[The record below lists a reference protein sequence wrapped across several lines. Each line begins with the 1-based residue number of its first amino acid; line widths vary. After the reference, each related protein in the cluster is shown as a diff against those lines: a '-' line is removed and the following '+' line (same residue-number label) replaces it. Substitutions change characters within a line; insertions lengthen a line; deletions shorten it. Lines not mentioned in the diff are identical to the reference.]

1 MNKALERGA
10 GILLPISSLPSP
22 YGIGTMGRDAY
33 DFVDMLKRAGQKY
46 WQVLPI
52 GPTSFGDSPYQSFSA
67 FAGNPYF
74 IDLDTLIEEGLLK
87 KEEVESYKWADSDDE
102 IDYARIYRQRFEV
115 LRKAFGRAKETD
127 GRDYADFMKF
137 LDENEQWIDD
147 YALYMAI
154 KADHNNREWLAWE
167 PAIKKRKP
175 EAMAV
180 YREKLGEDVEFYKFL
195 QFKFYEQWMPLKE
208 YANRNGISIIGDIPI
223 YVALDSADVW
233 ANTDQFQLSGSL
245 APAVVAGCPP
255 DMFSSYGQKWGNPIY
270 DWDVMEKDDFA
281 WWKKRIAASAK
292 LYDVIRIDHFIGIVR
307 YYSIPANGEPKD
319 GYYRQGPGRKLID
332 AIDSAIGSSKVIAED
347 LGVVVPEVQKLVK
360 ESGYP
365 GMKVLEFAFDGNT
378 ANEYL
383 PHNHA
388 KNYVAYIGTH
398 DNDMLKS
405 YISGQSEELQEY
417 MMKYLMAN
425 SLDDVAEK
433 MIHALYMSSADTVIL
448 QMQDI
453 LGKDNSARMNY
464 PSTLGGNW
472 KWRLTKQRAA
482 ANENENRSDAV
493 QGATWEFTQKHIDKL
508 RDLTRLYG
516 RNRVKT
522 YICKEDI
529 MLKDICMK
537 KYNKEIKDCTNEEI
551 YFALLDMTKKLAD
564 GKVSEEGQKKVYY
577 ISAEFLIGK
586 LLSNNLINLGVFDEV
601 KQVLAENGK
610 SIYDIEEVEPEPS
623 LGNGGLGR
631 LAACFLDSMA
641 TLGLHGDGI
650 GLNYHMG
657 LFKQVF
663 ENNYQKETANPWIE
677 ADSWLEKTDVTNTIT
692 FGNLKVQSRMYDID
706 VTGYENRT
714 NKLHL
719 FDIESVDESI
729 MEPDG
734 INFDKTDIA
743 KNLTLCLYPDDSD
756 EAGNLLRIYQQ
767 YFMVANGAKLILDE
781 AKANGSNLHD
791 LADYAAVQIN
801 DTHPSMVIPEF
812 IRLLT
817 AEGISFD
824 EATEIVTEVC
834 AYTNHTI
841 LAEALEKWPLAYLEK
856 VVPQLVPIIKK
867 LDEKVRNR
875 YKDESVYIIDKDQ
888 RVHMAHIDI
897 HYSHSV
903 NGVAYLHTEILKDSE
918 LNNFYKIY
926 PEKFNNKTNGITFR
940 RWLLHCNEQL
950 ASYITELIGDG
961 YKKDAEK
968 LGDLAKFYD
977 DETVLGKIMDIKKQN
992 KLVLKD
998 YLKETQNIDIDENSI
1013 FDIQV
1018 KRLHEYKRQ
1027 QMNALWVIHKY
1038 FDIKAGNL
1046 PKTPVTVIFGAK
1058 AAPAYTIAKDII
1070 HLILCLQQLIDNDPE
1085 VSPYLKVVMIENY
1098 NVSKAAKIIPACD
1111 ISEQISLA
1119 SKEASGTGNM
1129 KFMLNGALTLGTR
1142 DGANVEI
1149 GELVGE
1155 DNIYFFGESSE
1166 AVIDHYAKAD
1176 YVSKDYYEQ
1185 PEIKKLVDFIVS
1197 DELLEIGQKESLER
1211 LHNELI
1217 VKDWFMTLLDVEDY
1231 IKTKEGVLADY
1242 EDRKTWAKKAL
1253 VNISKAGFF
1262 SSDRTIAEYNKDIW
1276 RL

>member
-1 MNKALERGA
+1 M
-10 GILLPISSLPSP
+10 
-22 YGIGTMGRDAY
+22 
-33 DFVDMLKRAGQKY
+33 
-46 WQVLPI
+46 
-52 GPTSFGDSPYQSFSA
+52 
-67 FAGNPYF
+67 
-74 IDLDTLIEEGLLK
+74 
-87 KEEVESYKWADSDDE
+87 
-102 IDYARIYRQRFEV
+102 
-115 LRKAFGRAKETD
+115 
-127 GRDYADFMKF
+127 
-137 LDENEQWIDD
+137 
-147 YALYMAI
+147 
-154 KADHNNREWLAWE
+154 
-167 PAIKKRKP
+167 
-175 EAMAV
+175 
-180 YREKLGEDVEFYKFL
+180 L

-319 GYYRQGPGRKLID
+319 GYYRQGPGKKLID

-405 YISGQSEELQEY
+405 YISGQSEDLQEY
-417 MMKYLMAN
+417 MMKYLMAD

-472 KWRLTKQRAA
+472 KWRLTK
-482 ANENENRSDAV
+482 
-493 QGATWEFTQKHIDKL
+493 GATWEFTQKHIDKL

-734 INFDKTDIA
+734 ISFDKTDIA

-781 AKANGSNLHD
+781 AKAKGSNLHD

-950 ASYITELIGDG
+950 AAYITELIGDG
-961 YKKDAEK
+961 YKKNAEE
-968 LGDLAKFYD
+968 LNDLAKFYD
-977 DETVLGKIMDIKKQN
+977 DDAVLGKIMDIKKQN
-992 KLVLKD
+992 KAVLKD

-1231 IKTKEGVLADY
+1231 IKTKEGVLVDY